1 MIILAIDPG
10 NVDSAYVVYDMKLE
24 TNPILDFSLDKN
36 EIVREALK
44 DRLDS
49 VDATVI
55 EMVASYGMPVGK
67 TVFETCVAIGRF
79 WELLKEKPVY
89 TLYRKQI
96 TLELCNSTRAGDSNV
111 RQRLIDIYG
120 PPGTKK
126 CPGVLYGFSKD
137 LWAALAVAEAFK
149 RIKER
154 DIFE

>member
-1 MIILAIDPG
+1 VIILAIDPG
-10 NVDSAYVVYDMKLE
+10 NVRSAYVVYDTKLE
-24 TNPILDFSLDKN
+24 ANPILNFSLDKN
-36 EIVREALK
+36 ENVRKALK
-44 DRLDS
+44 GHLAG

-79 WELLKEKPVY
+79 WELLKEKPVH

-111 RQRLIDIYG
+111 RQRLIDMYG

-126 CPGVLYGFSKD
+126 NPGVLYGFAKD

-149 RIKER
+149 QITER
-154 DIFE
+154 NIFE